1 MAITLELTPEIEARL
16 IAQAAAQGVT
26 AEAFLQ
32 AAILP
37 KKVANPIE
45 HLLNAEP
52 LVYRLGT
59 TKGCSIY
66 SH

>member
-1 MAITLELTPEIEARL
+1 MAITLELTPEIQARL

-32 AAILP
+32 AAI
-37 KKVANPIE
+37 E
-45 HLLNAEP
+45 HLLNTEP
-52 LVYRLGT
+52 LVYRVGT